1 MLFNSLDFAIFLPI
15 VFILYWFVVG
25 KNVKAQNILL
35 VGASYVFYSWWDWR
49 FLFLIL
55 FSTLV
60 NYGVGLLLTKEK
72 KRSRRKLYLFISVLT
87 NIGLLGFFKYFN
99 FFLENFVEAFS
110 FFGMSFKTTTLDI
123 ILPVGIS
130 FYTFQTLS
138 YTIDIYKKKLEATN
152 NFIAF
157 MAFVSFFPQLVAG
170 PIERAVHFLP
180 QFFTKRTFKKEQAII
195 GIKQIIWGL
204 FKKLVIADSCAQYAS
219 EIFDNY
225 QEYSSATLVLG
236 VFYFAVRIYGDFSGY
251 CDIAIGT
258 ARLFDFKLT
267 TNFRYPFFSRNIAE
281 YWRRWN
287 ITLSSWFRDYI
298 FFPLGG
304 SRVSRYKTIIN
315 VMIVFLIS
323 GFWHGASWN
332 FIFWGFI
339 CGLLY
344 VVFSF
349 KSKKKHSYVT
359 VNPNTLPSIRAF
371 FEISLVFVCMA
382 FTRIFFRT
390 TSMEEAF
397 SYLRQIAE
405 FSIQLDYLGIYRYS
419 VELIPLILV
428 MLWLEWYSRNKE
440 FPLFSVKP
448 EILKTSMIILFILLF
463 GNFEEVKQ
471 FYYFRF

>member
-1 MLFNSLDFAIFLPI
+1 
-15 VFILYWFVVG
+15 
-25 KNVKAQNILL
+25 
-35 VGASYVFYSWWDWR
+35 
-49 FLFLIL
+49 
-55 FSTLV
+55 
-60 NYGVGLLLTKEK
+60 
-72 KRSRRKLYLFISVLT
+72 
-87 NIGLLGFFKYFN
+87 
-99 FFLENFVEAFS
+99 
-110 FFGMSFKTTTLDI
+110 
-123 ILPVGIS
+123 
-130 FYTFQTLS
+130 
-138 YTIDIYKKKLEATN
+138 
-152 NFIAF
+152 

-180 QFFTKRTFKKEQAII
+180 QFFKKRTFKKDQAII

-219 EIFDNY
+219 DIFDNY

-258 ARLFDFKLT
+258 ARLFDFRLT

-344 VVFSF
+344 VLFSF

-390 TSMEEAF
+390 NSLEEAF
-397 SYLRQIAE
+397 SYIVQITE
-405 FSIQLDYLGIYRYS
+405 FSYRLDYLGIYRYS
-419 VELIPLILV
+419 VELLPLILI
-428 MLWLEWYSRNKE
+428 MLWWEWFSRNKE
-440 FPLFSVKP
+440 FPLFSAQP
-448 EILKTSMIILFILLF
+448 ELFKTTVLIFMIIVF